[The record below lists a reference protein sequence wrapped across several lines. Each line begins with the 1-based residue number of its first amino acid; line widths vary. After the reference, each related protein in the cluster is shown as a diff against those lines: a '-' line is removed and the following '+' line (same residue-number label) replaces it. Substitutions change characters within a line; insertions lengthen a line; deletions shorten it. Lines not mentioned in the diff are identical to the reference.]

1 MYDCVCIG
9 MCECGRTHTM
19 AHVEVRGQ
27 PWVSIFSFGLL
38 WGRVAHLLFTVALSG
53 ASLVFP
59 PLPSRG
65 TLGTQTV
72 PLHLLLCGFWGLNA
86 VQEVWV
92 AKSLSAEAFPQP
104 PQASFDNIIY
114 LPGFWLSPCTL
125 FSSTFSPQTTLS
137 VWSPALGV
145 PYSRPDRWWHIVTNL
160 WREMVKPVWQI
171 QKLRLTK

>member
-1 MYDCVCIG
+1 MTVCALACVSVG
-9 MCECGRTHTM
+9 AHTPWLMWKSEDNPECPSSPL
-19 AHVEVRGQ
+19 AFFEA
-27 PWVSIFSFGLL
+27 GLL
-38 WGRVAHLLFTVALSG
+38 ICYSLLPCLG

-145 PYSRPDRWWHIVTNL
+145 RYSRPDRWWHMGTNL
-160 WREMVKPVWQI
+160 WREMVKPIWQI